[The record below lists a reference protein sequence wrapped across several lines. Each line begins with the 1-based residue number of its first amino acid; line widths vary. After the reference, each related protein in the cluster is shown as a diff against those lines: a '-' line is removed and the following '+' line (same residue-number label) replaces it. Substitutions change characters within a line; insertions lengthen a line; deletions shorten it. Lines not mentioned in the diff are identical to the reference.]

1 MKAAASDSSVLGY
14 TDDPIVSSDVI
25 GNPDSALWDGQ
36 AALVL
41 DETMI
46 KGIVWF
52 DNGWGYAAR
61 VVDAIRRMASFTKH
75 GASS

>member
-1 MKAAASDSSVLGY
+1 
-14 TDDPIVSSDVI
+14 
-25 GNPDSALWDGQ
+25 
-36 AALVL
+36 LVL
-41 DETMI
+41 DETMV

-61 VVDAIRRMASFTKH
+61 VVDAIVRMASFARQ